1 MRATIFDEPRLDF
14 GHGGS
19 HQDPRAGIADYG
31 PVDLG
36 TSAAPTRIRVGLCRP
51 SRGHLRRSQLA

>member
-1 MRATIFDEPRLDF
+1 MF

-19 HQDPRAGIADYG
+19 NQDPRAGIADYG

-36 TSAAPTRIRVGLCRP
+36 TAAAPIRIRVGPVGPADAISGARDWLK
-51 SRGHLRRSQLA
+51 